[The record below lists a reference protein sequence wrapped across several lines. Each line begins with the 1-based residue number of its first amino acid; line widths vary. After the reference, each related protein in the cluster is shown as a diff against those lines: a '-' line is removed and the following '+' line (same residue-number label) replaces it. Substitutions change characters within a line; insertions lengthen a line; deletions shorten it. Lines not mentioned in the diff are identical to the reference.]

1 MLFRFFTNGQV
12 SNYLNVPEVYLFV
25 NSRLH
30 LTVYRKLSIV
40 VFSSCFC
47 LCVGFLFLIVR
58 NFLMCSFVFLLFI
71 FSKAQKCLVDL
82 KK

>member
-30 LTVYRKLSIV
+30 LTVYRKLPYVYARSA
-40 VFSSCFC
+40 FGAHFPKPLRNPKS
-47 LCVGFLFLIVR
+47 FLKFNAATLHP
-58 NFLMCSFVFLLFI
+58 
-71 FSKAQKCLVDL
+71 K
-82 KK
+82 